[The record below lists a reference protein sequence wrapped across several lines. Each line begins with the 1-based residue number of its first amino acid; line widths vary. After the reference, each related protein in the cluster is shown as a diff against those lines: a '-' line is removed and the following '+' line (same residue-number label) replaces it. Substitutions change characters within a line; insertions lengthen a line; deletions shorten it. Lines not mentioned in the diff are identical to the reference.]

1 MAKAVVLPLVSKL
14 QEVAL
19 SEGRALVGVGGE
31 INRLRDKLMWLMA
44 FLQEAD
50 PQRRAADAG
59 GELMR
64 VLVHQTRDAA
74 FSAEDAL
81 DDYARPASTCPATPG
96 WSRAA
101 VGFLAGITTQL
112 RVRHRLSSDIAAI
125 HARFEEI
132 VGNKDK
138 YRLEGSAPSSLL
150 TWTASAASSSE
161 SILCLKSVHAINK
174 EDELEFMG
182 KNTARLFLG
191 FND

>member
-1 MAKAVVLPLVSKL
+1 MAEAVVLPLVSKL

-19 SEGRALVGVGGE
+19 SEGRALVGVGGD
-31 INRLRDKLMWLMA
+31 INRLRDKLMWLLA

-50 PQRRAADAG
+50 PQRRAGDA

-81 DDYARPASTCPATPG
+81 DDYAVRVDLSRYPG
-96 WSRAA
+96 WSRA
-101 VGFLAGITTQL
+101 VIGFLAGITTQV
-112 RVRHRLSSDIAAI
+112 RVRHRLSNDIAAI
-125 HARFEEI
+125 HARLEEI

-150 TWTASAASSSE
+150 TWTASAASSSV
-161 SILCLKSVHAINK
+161 SLHWLVKHSP
-174 EDELEFMG
+174 
-182 KNTARLFLG
+182 
-191 FND
+191 

>member
-1 MAKAVVLPLVSKL
+1 MAEAVVLPLVSKL

-50 PQRRAADAG
+50 TQRRAADAG

-81 DDYARPASTCPATPG
+81 DDYAVRVDLSRYPG

-112 RVRHRLSSDIAAI
+112 RVRRRLSSDIAAI
-125 HARFEEI
+125 HARLEEI

-150 TWTASAASSSE
+150 TWTASAASSS
-161 SILCLKSVHAINK
+161 SRVGTLTS
-174 EDELEFMG
+174 
-182 KNTARLFLG
+182 
-191 FND
+191 